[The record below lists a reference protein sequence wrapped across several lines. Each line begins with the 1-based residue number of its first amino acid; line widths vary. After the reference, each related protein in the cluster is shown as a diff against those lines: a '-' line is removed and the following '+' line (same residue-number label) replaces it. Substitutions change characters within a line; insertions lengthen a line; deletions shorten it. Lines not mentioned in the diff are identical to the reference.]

1 MTDFAF
7 RDSSR
12 PVALSAPAEVR
23 KSRTGLWSGEL
34 HHPTAH
40 TITLGHFSKPSAKQA
55 LNERALKAFGR
66 VPTYVHEDD

>member
-7 RDSSR
+7 RDSKR
-12 PVALSAPAEVR
+12 PAALSAPASLV

-40 TITLGHFSKPSAKQA
+40 TITLGHFSKPSAKVA
-55 LNERALKAFGR
+55 LEERALKAFGR
-66 VPTYVHEDD
+66 IPTYVHEDD